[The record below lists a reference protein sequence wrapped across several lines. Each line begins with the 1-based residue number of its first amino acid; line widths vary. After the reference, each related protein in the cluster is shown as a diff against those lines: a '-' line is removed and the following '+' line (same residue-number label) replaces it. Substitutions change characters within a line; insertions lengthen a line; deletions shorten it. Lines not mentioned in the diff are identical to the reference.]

1 MALQLRTKLIN
12 EKKQHG
18 LNASI
23 CFKIKDLI
31 ILERDQVS
39 ILLMLAVEILLM
51 LAVEISEEKKY

>member
-23 CFKIKDLI
+23 CFKIKDIEMSVGLNMATY
-31 ILERDQVS
+31 LSD
-39 ILLMLAVEILLM
+39 VEE
-51 LAVEISEEKKY
+51 VRKTV

>member
-39 ILLMLAVEILLM
+39 ICQEFANAGSRDFRRKKILNT
-51 LAVEISEEKKY
+51 I